1 MRKRLRVA
9 AYAVCVRDGRLLL
22 ARSPAPD
29 GTPEWVLP
37 GGGMEHGEDPLDTVV
52 RELDEETGYRVEVTG
67 LLGIDSA
74 RHTFRREGLRGP
86 VDHHAVRVLYEGRV
100 VGGELR
106 HEVNG
111 STDMAAWHDLDA
123 VASLT
128 RVRLVDTAL
137 ALWRQ
142 RPANGRSAAPS
153 EEAARSEQVIASGE
167 GVAAGEDVASGE
179 AVPPKEAVPPAE

>member
-1 MRKRLRVA
+1 MRKTLRVA

-74 RHTFRREGLRGP
+74 RRTFGRTFRPALGRKGLRGP
-86 VDHHAVRVLYEGRV
+86 EDHHAVRVLYEGRV

-137 ALWRQ
+137 ALWRE
-142 RPANGRSAAPS
+142 RPVTGRT
-153 EEAARSEQVIASGE
+153 
-167 GVAAGEDVASGE
+167 
-179 AVPPKEAVPPAE
+179 AVPPGG